1 MVRWGQDRA
10 QTEVLGYVV
19 IAGIAI
25 ALATVIFVVAIA
37 AINQGQLTLGSDQG
51 AEIIAI
57 AAARAG
63 LIADGVATAQTVD
76 VGSGTGGQFFVR
88 GDVGH
93 IRIDH
98 NFSAGG
104 PDDEL
109 LLDADLGA
117 LTYESGERRVALQ
130 GGGVWRAG
138 REGTVQVQQPAL
150 KHRNRT
156 LNVPITKLHGTDA
169 ASGSPTI
176 VLQDGG
182 TTTVYPNGSDTYSDG
197 AGFRNPI
204 DRGTIRVA
212 VSGPYY
218 ESWGAY
224 FRDRFNGTVSVHD
237 GNQTA
242 VVSMEG
248 GSQVEFLH
256 LSDTDIDARFD

>member
-1 MVRWGQDRA
+1 MVRWGRDRA

-37 AINQGQLTLGSDQG
+37 ALNQGQLTLGSDQG

-57 AAARAG
+57 AAGRAG
-63 LIADGVATAQTVD
+63 LIVDGVATAQTVD
-76 VGSGTGGQFFVR
+76 VGSGTSGQFFVR
-88 GDVGH
+88 EETGH

-104 PDDEL
+104 PDDEV
-109 LLDADLGA
+109 LLDADLGT
-117 LTYESGERRVALQ
+117 LTYESRGRRVALQ

-138 REGTVQVQQPAL
+138 RGGTVQVQQPAL
-150 KHRNRT
+150 EHQNRT
-156 LNVPITKLHGTDA
+156 LNAPITRLRGTDA
-169 ASGSPTI
+169 ATGSPTI

-182 TTTVYPNGSDTYSDG
+182 TTSVYPNGSESYSDST
-197 AGFRNPI
+197 AFRNPI
-204 DRGTIRVA
+204 ERGTVRVA

-218 ESWGAY
+218 EAWGTY
-224 FRDRFNGTVSVHD
+224 FRDQFNGTVSVHD
-237 GNQTA
+237 GNRTA
-242 VVSMEG
+242 VVSMDG

-256 LSDTDIDARFD
+256 LSDTVVDARFD

>member
-1 MVRWGQDRA
+1 MSRWGRDRA

-37 AINQGQLTLGSDQG
+37 ALSQGQLTLGSDQG
-51 AEIIAI
+51 TEIIVI
-57 AAARAG
+57 AAGQAG
-63 LIADGVATAQTVD
+63 LITDGVATAQTVD
-76 VGSGTGGQFFVR
+76 VGSGTRGQFFVR
-88 GDVGH
+88 EEVGH

-98 NFSAGG
+98 NFSGSGRA
-104 PDDEL
+104 DEVL
-109 LLDADLGA
+109 LNADLGT
-117 LTYESGERRVALQ
+117 LSYEDGERRVALQ

-138 REGTVQVQQPAL
+138 REGTVRVEQPPL
-150 KHRNRT
+150 EHRNRT
-156 LNVPITKLHGTDA
+156 LNAPITRLRGTDA
-169 ASGSPTI
+169 ATGSPTI

-182 TTTVYPNGSDTYSDG
+182 TTPIYPNGSNTYSDS
-197 AGFRNPI
+197 APFRHPI
-204 DRGTIRVA
+204 DNGTVRVA

-218 ESWGAY
+218 EGWGAY

-256 LSDTDIDARFD
+256 LSDTVVEARFD